1 MKALTHVDKDDSD
14 TVFIN
19 SVVASTINS
28 FTHDKEVIKGIV
40 QNVVEQEGFDKVDFN
55 NKIERG
61 AFITKVL
68 DIYYWIDYSERT
80 LEHIMTK
87 SIQ

>member
-68 DIYYWIDYSERT
+68 YILLDRLLRADT
-80 LEHIMTK
+80 
-87 SIQ
+87 